1 MTKMTKTKKT
11 ADGALT
17 HLTHEPSID
26 EVLRKMVRH
35 DHKQH
40 IRTHL
45 LENTAIFIVQ
55 SKGGMGKTLVSSA
68 AVQALYSTEYGA
80 VLIEADVDPP
90 DFFEIHKRFPYVNKL
105 RIMSDIDIEEGLKL
119 IQETNMPVVINTGAH
134 SGQTEDIWMPLI
146 LDVLPALGKKP
157 VILTP
162 VDTNS
167 DSLKNAK
174 RLAELAGDAAIT
186 IRNRHFGN
194 DKKVFRGFNDPFWE
208 DREQRGLVI
217 DMPVLPTTVEGPL
230 RGKEPRSLVEIEVA
244 GQLLHRA
251 HAAHF
256 RREFDLLRVLAR

>member
-1 MTKMTKTKKT
+1 MAKAEKNVVDAM
-11 ADGALT
+11 ADRT
-17 HLTHEPSID
+17 FERSIG
-26 EVLRKMVRH
+26 EVLKKMVRS
-35 DHKQH
+35 DHKEH
-40 IRTHL
+40 IRQHL
-45 LENTAIFIVQ
+45 LESTVIFVIQ
-55 SKGGMGKTLVSSA
+55 SKGGMGKTIVSSS
-68 AVQALYSTEYGA
+68 AVQALYSTAYGA

-105 RIMSDIDIEEGLKL
+105 RMMSDIDIEEGLKL
-119 IQETNMPVVINTGAH
+119 IEETNMPVVINTGAH
-134 SGQTEDIWMPLI
+134 SGQTEEIWMPLI

-167 DSLKNAK
+167 DSLKNAR

-194 DKKVFRGFNDPFWE
+194 DKKLFRGFNDPYWI
-208 DREQRGLVI
+208 DREERGLVI
-217 DMPVLPTTVEGPL
+217 DMPVLPVTVEGPL